1 MIQKKCKICGE
12 WFDSKKIA
20 MHYWNIHKKK
30 YSEYK
35 TDEETREI
43 EGEENEKST
52 TKKTT
57 TKTSSTNTG
66 TQEVVIQATP
76 IETETVQEGT
86 VQVPTVE
93 PIKEAEMWKET
104 AHLFDD
110 IPQNN
115 EASNE
120 LRRVYNPGGSETV
133 NEWCN

>member
-35 TDEETREI
+35 TDEETREV
-43 EGEENEKST
+43 EGEENEKNT
-52 TKKTT
+52 NKKTT
-57 TKTSSTNTG
+57 SSSTKTTG
-66 TQEVVIQATP
+66 TTEVTIQATP
-76 IETETVQEGT
+76 IETETVQEGV
-86 VQVPTVE
+86 VQVPQTE
-93 PIKEAEMWKET
+93 PIKEADMWKET
-104 AHLFDD
+104 AHLFDNL
-110 IPQNN
+110 PQSN
-115 EASNE
+115 EATNE

>member
-35 TDEETREI
+35 NNEETREI
-43 EGEENEKST
+43 EGEENEKT
-52 TKKTT
+52 TSKKTT
-57 TKTSSTNTG
+57 SSSTKTTG
-66 TQEVVIQATP
+66 TTEVTIQTTP
-76 IETETVQEGT
+76 IETETVQEGI
-86 VQVPTVE
+86 VQVPQTE
-93 PIKEAEMWKET
+93 PIKEADMWKET
-104 AHLFDD
+104 AHLFDNL
-110 IPQNN
+110 PQSN
-115 EASNE
+115 EATNE

>member
-30 YSEYK
+30 YGEFK
-35 TDEETREI
+35 TNEETREI
-43 EGEENEKST
+43 EGEKNEKST
-52 TKKTT
+52 TKKTKSSS
-57 TKTSSTNTG
+57 TKTTG
-66 TQEVVIQATP
+66 TTEVTIQSTP
-76 IETETVQEGT
+76 IETETVQEGI
-86 VQVPTVE
+86 VKVPTVE

-104 AHLFDD
+104 AHLFDN
-110 IPQNN
+110 IPENN

-120 LRRVYNPGGSETV
+120 LRRVYNPGGSETL

>member
-35 TDEETREI
+35 SNEETREI
-43 EGEENEKST
+43 EGEENEKT
-52 TKKTT
+52 TSKKTT
-57 TKTSSTNTG
+57 SSSTKTTG
-66 TQEVVIQATP
+66 TTEVTIQTTP
-76 IETETVQEGT
+76 IETETVQEGI
-86 VQVPTVE
+86 VQVPQTE

-104 AHLFDD
+104 AHLFDNL
-110 IPQNN
+110 PQSN
-115 EASNE
+115 EATNE

>member
-30 YSEYK
+30 YGEYK
-35 TDEETREI
+35 TNEETREI
-43 EGEENEKST
+43 EGEENEKT
-52 TKKTT
+52 TNKKTT
-57 TKTSSTNTG
+57 SSSTKTTG
-66 TQEVVIQATP
+66 TTEVTIQTTP
-76 IETETVQEGT
+76 IETETVKECV
-86 VQVPTVE
+86 VQVPQTE

-104 AHLFDD
+104 AHLFDNL
-110 IPQNN
+110 PQSN
-115 EASNE
+115 EATNE

>member
-30 YSEYK
+30 YGEYK
-35 TDEETREI
+35 TNEETREI
-43 EGEENEKST
+43 EEGETNEKTTSEKTKASST
-52 TKKTT
+52 T
-57 TKTSSTNTG
+57 TG
-66 TQEVVIQATP
+66 TTEVTIQNTP

-86 VQVPTVE
+86 VVVPTVE

-104 AHLFDD
+104 AHLFDKL
-110 IPQNN
+110 PQNN

-120 LRRVYNPGGSETV
+120 LRKAYNPGGSETV